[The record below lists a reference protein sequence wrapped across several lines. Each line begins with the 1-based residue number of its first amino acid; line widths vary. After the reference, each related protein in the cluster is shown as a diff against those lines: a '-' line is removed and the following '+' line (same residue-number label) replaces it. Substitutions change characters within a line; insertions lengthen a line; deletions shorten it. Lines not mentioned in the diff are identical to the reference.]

1 VSPEYALIDY
11 VPLSQVGPSED
22 RLLLDELTHRVSN
35 ELASAIGIVTAA
47 AARSSATEVK
57 VALGRVRERLESWAQ
72 VQLVLRMP
80 DYDTLIDAAIYLRQ
94 LCHALLSS
102 QLSSQGIELTVDAPP
117 LQLHSVQCW
126 RMGLI
131 VAELVTNSA
140 RHAFS
145 GNGGV
150 IHVELLSWDAAV
162 ECCVEDNGCAA
173 REVRP
178 GRGLR
183 IVAALTEK
191 LGGSVDHRFGPQ
203 GTRSTLTFPLVEQL
217 PTR

>member
-1 VSPEYALIDY
+1 
-11 VPLSQVGPSED
+11 
-22 RLLLDELTHRVSN
+22 
-35 ELASAIGIVTAA
+35 
-47 AARSSATEVK
+47 
-57 VALGRVRERLESWAQ
+57 
-72 VQLVLRMP
+72 
-80 DYDTLIDAAIYLRQ
+80 
-94 LCHALLSS
+94 
-102 QLSSQGIELTVDAPP
+102 
-117 LQLHSVQCW
+117 
-126 RMGLI
+126 MGLI

-173 REVRP
+173 RDVRP

-203 GTRSTLTFPLVEQL
+203 GTRSTLTFPLVEQR